1 MSCDDIEGTEV
12 LVYVRRAIGGGTGG
26 ATYKWDYYQMASLP
40 TNDNVRYRTVKLR
53 SQDSP
58 TIPLHEIGNNRY
70 EDMVCKSTH
79 LAYKVGAFNRSAVIS
94 GGESKNPVDKLKE
107 SGTNKCVLLMTS
119 SNNFYQRL
127 PECWPW
133 SCRRWTIDITDNK
146 DEQGKVISYTYK
158 AFKQDI
164 NGYKVE
170 TDGWTIP
177 VNYTYSQINDV
188 LTTAGRLPMFSLDIQ
203 ALIVGVGVVTPSIRR
218 RVFKVGINK
227 TESHPESIA
236 MDGSFYKETQVATGT
251 PLEGGGYQLTGDEAE
266 ITKCGI
272 LSKAVFLAFELFPVL
287 CDGTCKLIVKFGYKC
302 VDKDN
307 NESVG
312 RQVQKNIYPFWSCR
326 INETI
331 EMFNE
336 DEENRPL
343 LNLAKVTLDGT
354 ETQSLEVFEEGDN
367 EKLSVITGADYYYDG
382 NNVRKMY
389 NLADG
394 EVERFYYTSN
404 GGGSFGKAAEYIAAQ
419 SSCCKYCKKVDP
431 ITKVAT
437 YYPNVYCTALD
448 DACYGNPYV
457 YYKEPCP

>member
-26 ATYKWDYYQMASLP
+26 VTYKWDYYQMASLP

-53 SQDSP
+53 DKDSP

-94 GGESKNPVDKLKE
+94 PGEAKNPVDKLKE
-107 SGTNKCVLLMTS
+107 SSTNKCVLLMTS

-158 AFKQDI
+158 VFKQDI

-170 TDGWTIP
+170 VNNFTIP
-177 VNYTYSQINDV
+177 VNHTDYQIINILINDSSKLPRFALETQSSSGV
-188 LTTAGRLPMFSLDIQ
+188 GNFYSLTTRP
-203 ALIVGVGVVTPSIRR
+203 
-218 RVFKVGINK
+218 VFKVGINK
-227 TESHPESIA
+227 TASHPESIA
-236 MDGSFYKETQVATGT
+236 MDGSFYEETQVATASFKDGQYT
-251 PLEGGGYQLTGDEAE
+251 LTDDEADV
-266 ITKCGI
+266 TQCPK
-272 LSKAVFLAFELFPVL
+272 SSQKVFLAFELFPVL
-287 CDGTCKLIVKFGYKC
+287 CDGTCKLIVRLGYKC

-307 NESVG
+307 GSSGG
-312 RQVQKNIYPFWSCR
+312 RQVQKNISPFWSCR

-354 ETQSLEVFEEGDN
+354 ETRSLESFTENGEQ
-367 EKLSVITGADYYYDG
+367 LAVITGADYYYDD
-382 NNVRKMY
+382 NNIRKMY

-394 EVERFYYTSN
+394 EVEKSYYN
-404 GGGSFGKAAEYIAAQ
+404 WKGGGNFGKAQEYLAAQ
-419 SSCCKYCKKVDP
+419 STCCKYCKKVDP

-448 DACYGNPYV
+448 TACDGRGYAD
-457 YYKEPCP
+457 YKEPCL

>member
-1 MSCDDIEGTEV
+1 
-12 LVYVRRAIGGGTGG
+12 
-26 ATYKWDYYQMASLP
+26 
-40 TNDNVRYRTVKLR
+40 
-53 SQDSP
+53 
-58 TIPLHEIGNNRY
+58 
-70 EDMVCKSTH
+70 MVCKSTH

-94 GGESKNPVDKLKE
+94 PGEAKNPVDKLKE
-107 SGTNKCVLLMTS
+107 SSTNKCVLLMTS

-158 AFKQDI
+158 VFKEDI
-164 NGYKVE
+164 NGYKIQV
-170 TDGWTIP
+170 DGWIFS
-177 VNYTYSQINDV
+177 VNDTYTKINDS
-188 LTTAGRLPMFSLDIQ
+188 LTGLASHLPIFSLEIQ
-203 ALIVGVGVVTPSIRR
+203 AIVVGVGVVYRSIRQP
-218 RVFKVGINK
+218 VFKVGINK

-236 MDGSFYKETQVATGT
+236 MDGSFYEEIQVATASFNAGQYT
-251 PLEGGGYQLTGDEAE
+251 LTDDEADV
-266 ITKCGI
+266 TQCPK
-272 LSKAVFLAFELFPVL
+272 SSQKVFLAFELFPVL
-287 CDGTCKLIVKFGYKC
+287 CDGTCKLIVRLGYKC

-307 NESVG
+307 GSSVG
-312 RQVQKNIYPFWSCR
+312 RHVQKNISPFWSCR

-354 ETQSLEVFEEGDN
+354 ETRSLESFTENGEQ
-367 EKLSVITGADYYYDG
+367 LAVITGADYYYDD
-382 NNVRKMY
+382 NNIRKMY

-394 EVERFYYTSN
+394 EVEKFYYTYR
-404 GGGSFGKAAEYIAAQ
+404 GGGTFGKAQEYIAAQ
-419 SSCCKYCKKVDP
+419 STCCKYCKKVDP

-448 DACYGNPYV
+448 ATCDGRSYAD
-457 YYKEPCP
+457 YKEPCP